1 MPYTFRKGFDDIAR
15 CFARYHGMT
24 VEETKENFEKVG
36 IIPLL
41 KKHYVGIAYETA
53 LRLVAFMR
61 REISKL
67 DQPLPT
73 QLYFQAVLD
82 DNVLPKT
89 ADDSSS
95 AYTYDDALEDIA
107 ECFAA
112 YHGMGIKE
120 TEEYFE
126 KVGLIPFIERYY
138 EGLSL
143 EHDLEL
149 IRLVRKEICK
159 LGQPLPTQLYFKTL
173 YNIDVPS

>member
-15 CFARYHGMT
+15 CFAHYHGMT
-24 VEETKENFEKVG
+24 VGETKEYFEKVG

-41 KKHYVGIAYETA
+41 KKHYVGIAYEPD

-67 DQPLPT
+67 DQPLPV

-82 DNVLPKT
+82 DDVLPKT

-149 IRLVRKEICK
+149 IRLVRKEIGK